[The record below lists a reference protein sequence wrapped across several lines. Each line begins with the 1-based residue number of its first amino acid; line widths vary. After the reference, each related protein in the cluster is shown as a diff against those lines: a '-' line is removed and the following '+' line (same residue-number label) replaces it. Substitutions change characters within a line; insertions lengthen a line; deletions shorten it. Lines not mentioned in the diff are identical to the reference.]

1 MSATPQGPTGV
12 SLVLV
17 KPDGQK
23 VTFVAN
29 NANDSR
35 GVYGG
40 MGYVPAANVL
50 GRIDHI
56 LASCKPD
63 GRFLADRTGLAIGP

>member
-1 MSATPQGPTGV
+1 
-12 SLVLV
+12 
-17 KPDGQK
+17 
-23 VTFVAN
+23 
-29 NANDSR
+29 
-35 GVYGG
+35 